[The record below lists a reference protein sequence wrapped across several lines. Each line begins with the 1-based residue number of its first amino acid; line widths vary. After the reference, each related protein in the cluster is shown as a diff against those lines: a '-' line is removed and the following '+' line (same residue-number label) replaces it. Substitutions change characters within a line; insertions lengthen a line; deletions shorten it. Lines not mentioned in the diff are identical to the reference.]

1 MSLNTALLAELGQEM
16 AMTRKT
22 LERLPEQHWSWKPH
36 EKSWT
41 VGELASH
48 TANIPKWGVLTFET
62 EEFDYAPPG
71 QEPLRNELISS
82 PAELLQQFDEHV
94 EKFRAA
100 VAAAND
106 EAFGAEWSLLGGGQ
120 KVLTMPR
127 AMVVRSMI
135 MNHLIHHRG
144 QITVYMRLLNIPVP
158 ALYGASADEGRS

>member
-1 MSLNTALLAELGQEM
+1 MSLNKALLAELGQEM
-16 AMTRKT
+16 AQTRKT
-22 LERLPEQHWSWKPH
+22 LERLPEQHWAWKPH

-48 TANIPKWGVLTFET
+48 TANIPKWGVLAFET

-71 QEPLRNELISS
+71 QEPPKNELIASS
-82 PAELLQQFDEHV
+82 AELLQQFDENV

-100 VAAAND
+100 VAAATD
-106 EAFGAEWSLLGGGQ
+106 EAFGTEWSLLGGGQ